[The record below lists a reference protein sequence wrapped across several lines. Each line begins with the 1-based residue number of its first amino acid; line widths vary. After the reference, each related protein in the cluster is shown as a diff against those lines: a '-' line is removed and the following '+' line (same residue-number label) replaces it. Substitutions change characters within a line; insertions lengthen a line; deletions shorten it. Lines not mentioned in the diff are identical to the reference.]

1 VALRSH
7 DGGPTILKEDFLF
20 HSTQLESTDAEKH
33 FWRLDSRSIKMF
45 RSKPEGASVPA
56 DSIIHLSEISNIES
70 LSDQRFNFV
79 IRTKHGSNFFV
90 IVPNLERYQSE
101 LGINLKS
108 SWETHIRLVRD
119 YCKST
124 TNFDVSMEGC

>member
-20 HSTQLESTDAEKH
+20 HSTQLESTDPEKH
-33 FWRLDSRSIKMF
+33 FWRLDSRSIKLF

-79 IRTKHGSNFFV
+79 IRTKHDSSFFV

-124 TNFDVSMEGC
+124 TDFDVSME